1 MPDKKT
7 SEKKKQKPS
16 PVAAFEGSLL
26 ELENLVEQME
36 HGNLSLEETL
46 QHFERGV
53 QLTSVCQKALSE
65 AEQRVEVLQSKAQK
79 SLQSLDAEISSDD

>member
-7 SEKKKQKPS
+7 SEKKKHKPS